1 MKHIV
6 LTILL
11 LLSITGS
18 SQVTDEE
25 WLVDYLGYNLIE
37 ITTYEMEIGISPECF
52 SAIPISCYLN
62 LYQDG
67 YYYIEASY
75 NTSDDMVTG
84 FVISDGE
91 YVFND
96 SILILNDSYG
106 KANMKFIKRG
116 DDLYPIE
123 VYYFMKEKPMHF
135 CRTEKV
141 KDNKQYIGFRH
152 ATESEGKER
161 IERFASKYNKEKYQL
176 KYGKYSTEDWKGT
189 TELYLRREKSYLLRC
204 MDFVISRGEYELKD
218 NTLILKDED
227 LNCEYELLV
236 GEDCLMSKRIPT
248 EYGCLLKYEN
258 EK

>member
-52 SAIPISCYLN
+52 SAIPI
-62 LYQDG
+62 
-67 YYYIEASY
+67 
-75 NTSDDMVTG
+75 
-84 FVISDGE
+84 
-91 YVFND
+91 
-96 SILILNDSYG
+96 
-106 KANMKFIKRG
+106 
-116 DDLYPIE
+116 
-123 VYYFMKEKPMHF
+123 
-135 CRTEKV
+135 
-141 KDNKQYIGFRH
+141 
-152 ATESEGKER
+152 
-161 IERFASKYNKEKYQL
+161 ASKYNKEKYKL

-204 MDFVISRGEYELKD
+204 MDFVISRGEYEVRD
-218 NTLILKDED
+218 NILILKDED
-227 LNCEYELLV
+227 LNCEYELLI

>member
-37 ITTYEMEIGISPECF
+37 ITTYEMEIGISPESF
-52 SAIPISCYLN
+52 SAIPI
-62 LYQDG
+62 
-67 YYYIEASY
+67 
-75 NTSDDMVTG
+75 
-84 FVISDGE
+84 
-91 YVFND
+91 
-96 SILILNDSYG
+96 
-106 KANMKFIKRG
+106 
-116 DDLYPIE
+116 
-123 VYYFMKEKPMHF
+123 
-135 CRTEKV
+135 
-141 KDNKQYIGFRH
+141 
-152 ATESEGKER
+152 
-161 IERFASKYNKEKYQL
+161 ASKYNKEKYQL

-204 MDFVISRGEYELKD
+204 MDFVISRGEYEVKD
-218 NTLILKDED
+218 NILILKDED
-227 LNCEYELLV
+227 LNCEYELLI

>member
-1 MKHIV
+1 
-6 LTILL
+6 
-11 LLSITGS
+11 
-18 SQVTDEE
+18 
-25 WLVDYLGYNLIE
+25 
-37 ITTYEMEIGISPECF
+37 
-52 SAIPISCYLN
+52 
-62 LYQDG
+62 
-67 YYYIEASY
+67 
-75 NTSDDMVTG
+75 
-84 FVISDGE
+84 
-91 YVFND
+91 
-96 SILILNDSYG
+96 
-106 KANMKFIKRG
+106 MKFIKRG

-204 MDFVISRGEYELKD
+204 MDFFISRGEYEVKD
-218 NTLILKDED
+218 NILILKDED
-227 LNCEYELLV
+227 LNCEYELLI